1 MEFCLIYSKQL
12 AVNLWFDVSLHLKC
26 KGRVD
31 ISIWDWDFG
40 EMSQD
45 CDKVENLEDR
55 VEMNLQDWV
64 YAGTSVL

>member
-1 MEFCLIYSKQL
+1 MEFGLIYSKQL

-31 ISIWDWDFG
+31 ILIWDWDFG

-55 VEMNLQDWV
+55 VEMSLQDWV